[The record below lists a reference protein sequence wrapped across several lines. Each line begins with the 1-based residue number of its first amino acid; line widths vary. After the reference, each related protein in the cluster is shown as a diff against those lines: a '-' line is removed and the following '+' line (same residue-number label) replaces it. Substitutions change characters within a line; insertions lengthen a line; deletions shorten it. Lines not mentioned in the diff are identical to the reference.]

1 MFVKKANIR
10 TQLYRNLFLWIK
22 GVLNNNTMRTLI
34 ILILVVNLS
43 ITMKA
48 QKTEIIPV
56 TGVFKEIDVEKQNKA
71 ISVLLTGDEEM
82 KSTMRDLFFQDQ
94 NKWNPPVVYAISK
107 VLFEQ
112 GYKDDAVMWFYIAQ
126 LRARIDANLCQD
138 ESARE
143 AVAILN
149 DKFGSSINEYALKDV
164 KKLKIIVKNAIEFV
178 QKYKPTYDHR
188 WINLHG
194 MWAINGIEKGKEL
207 SYPKEKWASIKKKT
221 VDNYY
226 ADFEKYVLKK

>member
-1 MFVKKANIR
+1 
-10 TQLYRNLFLWIK
+10 
-22 GVLNNNTMRTLI
+22 
-34 ILILVVNLS
+34 
-43 ITMKA
+43 MKA

-56 TGVFKEIDVEKQNKA
+56 TGVFKEIDVKDQNSA
-71 ISVLLTGDEEM
+71 ISVLFTGDEKM

-112 GYKDDAVMWFYIAQ
+112 GYKDDAAMWFYIGQ

-138 ESARE
+138 ETARG

-149 DKFGSSINEYALKDV
+149 DKFGSTINKHALKDI
-164 KKLKIIVKNAIEFV
+164 KKLETIVKDAVEFV
-178 QKYKPTYDHR
+178 RTYEPTYDQR

-194 MWAINGIEKGKEL
+194 MWAINGIEEGKAL
-207 SYPKEKWASIKKKT
+207 SYPKEEWAAIKKKT
-221 VDNYY
+221 IDDYY
-226 ADFEKYVLKK
+226 ADFVKHVLKK

>member
-1 MFVKKANIR
+1 
-10 TQLYRNLFLWIK
+10 
-22 GVLNNNTMRTLI
+22 MRTII
-34 ILILVVNLS
+34 ILILVLNLS
-43 ITMKA
+43 TTMKA

-56 TGVFKEIDVEKQNKA
+56 TGVFKEIDVKDQNSA
-71 ISVLLTGDEEM
+71 ISVLFTGDEKM

-112 GYKDDAVMWFYIAQ
+112 GYKDDAAMWFYIGQ

-138 ESARE
+138 ETARG

-149 DKFGSSINEYALKDV
+149 DKFGSTINKHALKDI
-164 KKLKIIVKNAIEFV
+164 KKLETIVKDAVEFV
-178 QKYKPTYDHR
+178 RTYEPTYDQR

-194 MWAINGIEKGKEL
+194 MWAINGIEEGKAL
-207 SYPKEKWASIKKKT
+207 SYPKEEWAAIKKKT
-221 VDNYY
+221 IDDYY
-226 ADFEKYVLKK
+226 ADFVKHVLKK

>member
-1 MFVKKANIR
+1 
-10 TQLYRNLFLWIK
+10 
-22 GVLNNNTMRTLI
+22 MRTLI
-34 ILILVVNLS
+34 ILILVLNLS

-56 TGVFKEIDVEKQNKA
+56 TGVFKEIDVKDQNNA
-71 ISVLLTGDEEM
+71 ISVLMTGDEKM
-82 KSTMRDLFFQDQ
+82 KSTMRDLFFQNQ

-112 GYKDDAVMWFYIAQ
+112 GYKDEAAMWFYIAQ

-138 ESARE
+138 KTARS

-149 DKFGSSINEYALKDV
+149 DKFGTTINEYALKDV
-164 KKLKIIVKNAIEFV
+164 KKIETIVKDVVAFV
-178 QKYKPTYDHR
+178 REYKPTYDQR

-194 MWAINGIEKGKEL
+194 MWAINGIEEGKAL
-207 SYPKEKWASIKKKT
+207 SYPKEEWAAIKKKT
-221 VDNYY
+221 IDDYY
-226 ADFEKYVLKK
+226 ADFKKYVLKK